1 MWEYVYLYL
10 YIACR
15 FYINVCTIYI
25 IYFVYTLHMYIYWIL
40 HHIIYY
46 IYTIYLNLFI
56 FTYIYH
62 LPKCMSCQKP
72 LR

>member
-25 IYFVYTLHMYIYWIL
+25 IYFVYTLHMYI
-40 HHIIYY
+40 
-46 IYTIYLNLFI
+46 
-56 FTYIYH
+56 
-62 LPKCMSCQKP
+62 
-72 LR
+72 